1 MSRDQ
6 AVRIFVLE
14 ARSLLNPF
22 MQHLRRSLLYTPAKL
37 LFCLAGILNFCAV
50 VPAQSTSM
58 DFPTPVLTNEVSG
71 VISARDLGD
80 PRLTKH
86 YYALTGMPGDLVIF
100 IESNNL
106 NGDVDVFT
114 ARTLRPLTKLPMYAG
129 INSTATTKSIYLRKR
144 EPLILRVEARSA
156 NDDNG
161 SYRIRF
167 SGGFEPLAASD
178 VAAEE
183 TEPTVSSSR
192 GSNTRRVNSAGARVN
207 EAPPEVASAQ
217 PIDSPREARI
227 EDEPATKT
235 QPEPET
241 TTPTFEPA
249 PAAPATP
256 PRTTRRRST
265 RRTRR
270 PPATTARTTP
280 TPQPEPTP
288 APEPVLG
295 PRLIIETKD
304 GMRVER
310 YMSQVRRMSVER
322 GVLVVITN
330 DGKVERRAMNDV
342 LRVTIEP

>member
-1 MSRDQ
+1 
-6 AVRIFVLE
+6 
-14 ARSLLNPF
+14 
-22 MQHLRRSLLYTPAKL
+22 
-37 LFCLAGILNFCAV
+37 
-50 VPAQSTSM
+50 M
-58 DFPTPVLTNEVSG
+58 DFPTPVVANEVSG

-86 YYALTGMPGDLVIF
+86 YYALTGTPGDLVIF

-129 INSTATTKSIYLRKR
+129 INSTTTTKSIYLRKR

-178 VAAEE
+178 VPADEN
-183 TEPTVSSSR
+183 EPTVSSSR

-227 EDEPATKT
+227 EDEPAAKT

-241 TTPTFEPA
+241 TAPTYEPA

-256 PRTTRRRST
+256 PRTTRRSRST
-265 RRTRR
+265 RGARR
-270 PPATTARTTP
+270 PPASTASTTP
-280 TPQPEPTP
+280 TPQPAPAP
-288 APEPVLG
+288 APESVLG

-310 YMSQVRRMSVER
+310 YMSQVRRMTVER
-322 GVLVVITN
+322 GILIVITTE
-330 DGKVERRAMNDV
+330 GKVERRVMSDV